1 MHSDA
6 HITQVLLFQ
15 QETVSKRKSL
25 SFERYHGIVETV
37 VQDQRLRVNQ
47 NVNKVSL
54 EGFQRER
61 VFISLLVDH
70 CSELSMTLFIIRPKG
85 YNVIA
90 EKNQSL
96 QLDMLGKIL

>member
-1 MHSDA
+1 M
-6 HITQVLLFQ
+6 
-15 QETVSKRKSL
+15 
-25 SFERYHGIVETV
+25 SFERYHGIVETM

-47 NVNKVSL
+47 NVNKVRL

-61 VFISLLVDH
+61 VFISLLV
-70 CSELSMTLFIIRPKG
+70 SELSMTLFIIRPKG